1 MIVSFAGNLDNLIS
15 YVSFAQW
22 SQRACTMGALI
33 WIRLRHW
40 PVHPEKIRMPII
52 MPVFFCIVCT
62 TLVVVTI
69 IDNFSSAVVGL
80 GIWVIGFIVYLLF
93 IFERALPSSATYRK
107 ITNKLN

>member
-1 MIVSFAGNLDNLIS
+1 MVVSFAGNLDNLIS

-33 WIRLRHW
+33 WIRFRHW

-52 MPVFFCIVCT
+52 MPVFFCLVCT

-80 GIWVIGFIVYLLF
+80 GEF
-93 IFERALPSSATYRK
+93 
-107 ITNKLN
+107 